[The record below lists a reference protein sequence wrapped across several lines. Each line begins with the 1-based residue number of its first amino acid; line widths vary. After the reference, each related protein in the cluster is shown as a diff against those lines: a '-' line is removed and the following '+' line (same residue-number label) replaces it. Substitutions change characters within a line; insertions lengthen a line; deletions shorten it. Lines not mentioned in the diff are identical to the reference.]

1 MTYLTEE
8 ELEELLSQ
16 ISERHPT
23 GKRNLAL
30 LWLMADAGLR
40 VSEAVAVQTA
50 DLEYDGG
57 QLTHVLI
64 RNGKGGK
71 PGKMPLSDKARVT
84 LGRWLEARADLGIN
98 SGYVFCTIS
107 RGKAAGHF
115 AQQTQILEPGKPV
128 SRVYVWGL
136 VKRLADRAGLEK
148 KVSPHVLRH
157 TFANRLLK
165 RGRNLAQVQKAMRHS
180 KIATTVDIYGH
191 LDQEDVEA
199 AVGSLNGPTPEE
211 TARVEVLGKIA
222 YLENQLAAAG
232 PGGLASRLRGGGPV
246 P

>member
-1 MTYLTEE
+1 MIYLTEE
-8 ELEELLSQ
+8 ELDKLIEQ
-16 ISERHPT
+16 TNERYPT
-23 GKRNLAL
+23 GKRNRAL

-40 VSEAVAVQTA
+40 VSEAVGVQTA

-71 PGKMPLSDKARVT
+71 PGKMPLTDKARVT
-84 LGRWLEARADLGIN
+84 LGRWLEMRSAMGIEN
-98 SGYVFCTIS
+98 GYVFCTITKGN
-107 RGKAAGHF
+107 RGKP
-115 AQQTQILEPGKPV
+115 I
-128 SRVYVWGL
+128 SRHYVYQAVA
-136 VKRLADRAGLEK
+136 RLADRAGLEK